1 MHEKPLNCTL
11 ENNLLLLLSS
21 RVSLPSKVSGFVRK
35 KKETE
40 RKREKKMA
48 KTCNFHVIQF
58 SSVQLLSRV

>member
-21 RVSLPSKVSGFVRK
+21 RVPLPSKVSGFVRK
-35 KKETE
+35 KKRDREKE
-40 RKREKKMA
+40 RKKMA